1 MSSPET
7 TLRSRA
13 PEQRSM
19 TTEEIGTLLN
29 TLLEAERA
37 GAAVLTAFVHQVE
50 LGARARAE
58 MRRIQRDESHNCG
71 VLIRLLDSLGIERSR
86 LTGDFL
92 YKPLAVKGAV
102 PRLQFQNR
110 GQAWVE
116 RRIAEA
122 VPRIADAH
130 VRRALEAMRISHVA
144 NIAACEALVTGA
156 PASGAT
162 SNGA

>member
-1 MSSPET
+1 MSSLET
-7 TLRSRA
+7 A
-13 PEQRSM
+13 CM
-19 TTEEIGTLLN
+19 TIEEVGALLN

-50 LGARARAE
+50 LGPRARAE

-71 VLIRLLDSLGIERSR
+71 VLIRLLDTLGIERSR
-86 LTGDFL
+86 VTGDFL
-92 YKPLAVKGAV
+92 YKALAVKGAV
-102 PRLQFQNR
+102 PRLQFLNR

-122 VPRIADAH
+122 LPLITDEQ
-130 VRRALEAMRISHVA
+130 VRRALEAMRISHAA
-144 NIAACEALVTGA
+144 NIAACEALVADA

-162 SNGA
+162 SNEA

>member
-92 YKPLAVKGAV
+92 YKALAVKG
-102 PRLQFQNR
+102 
-110 GQAWVE
+110 
-116 RRIAEA
+116 A